1 MSEWLKTDTICVIFQ
16 AAGSGLLRRQYRM
29 RILYIY
35 PHPDDESFG
44 PAQVMRKQLRQGHE
58 VFLLTLTRGGATR
71 QRHKFGYSIE
81 EMGEVRHKEMLD
93 VARVL
98 ELSGMTVL
106 DLPDSGLKEMDPR
119 EIEAVIRDQILA
131 VEPQVVAT
139 YAVHGISGFH
149 DHLVSHAV
157 VKRVFL
163 ELRPECPFLKRLALV
178 TIPEEAAAEST
189 YFHLSGSTAKE
200 IDCVVTVE
208 EEDVQRAHQAL
219 DCYVTFQ
226 ETIEK
231 TGIKEKITSKAV
243 FEIFQEDY
251 DPPLDDLFS
260 GLD

>member
-1 MSEWLKTDTICVIFQ
+1 
-16 AAGSGLLRRQYRM
+16 M

-44 PAQVMRKQLRQGHE
+44 PAHVMHKQVREGHE
-58 VFLLTLTRGGATR
+58 VHLLTLTRGGATR
-71 QRHKFGYSIE
+71 QRHKYGLSVD
-81 EMGEVRHKEMLD
+81 EMGDVRHKEMLD

-98 ELSGMTVL
+98 ELTGMNVL

-119 EIEAVIRDQILA
+119 EIERVVREHIVKL
-131 VEPQVVAT
+131 EPQVVVT

-157 VKRVFL
+157 VKRVFV
-163 ELRPECPFLKRLALV
+163 ELRPDHRFLKRLALV
-178 TIPEEAAAEST
+178 TLPEEVAAESS
-189 YFHLSGSTAKE
+189 YFHLNGSKPEE

-208 EEDVQRAHQAL
+208 EQDRLRALQAL

-231 TGIKEKITSKAV
+231 SGIKDKLTNQSA
-243 FEIFQEDY
+243 FEIFQEDH
-251 DPPLDDLFS
+251 DPPLDDLFT